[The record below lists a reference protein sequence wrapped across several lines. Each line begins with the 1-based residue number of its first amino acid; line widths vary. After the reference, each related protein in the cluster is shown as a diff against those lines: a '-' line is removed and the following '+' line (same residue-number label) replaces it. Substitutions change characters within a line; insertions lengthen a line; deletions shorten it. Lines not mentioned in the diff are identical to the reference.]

1 MFELERQ
8 VLFTHQP
15 LRHHFHF
22 FAESGRRKAL
32 APHLFVQR
40 VHHVNAEVF
49 RRQRAVGGQAAR
61 QGRGIQPFM
70 GHLLQRLFKGV
81 KVLFGHRATGR
92 HRVAAKAQQHARV
105 ALGHQVQRVTQM
117 KAGDRPARALE
128 LMLFARRATGRK
140 HKGRPVQLVFD
151 ARGHDAHHAFMKVRV
166 KNRHGRRRLFV
177 FVNHGVGGQLGLL
190 AHVGFDG
197 APLAVD
203 AIQRAG
209 EFFATSGVVGQQ
221 AFNAQRHV

>member
-1 MFELERQ
+1 
-8 VLFTHQP
+8 
-15 LRHHFHF
+15 
-22 FAESGRRKAL
+22 
-32 APHLFVQR
+32 
-40 VHHVNAEVF
+40 
-49 RRQRAVGGQAAR
+49 
-61 QGRGIQPFM
+61 M

-92 HRVAAKAQQHARV
+92 HGVAAKAQQHARV

-117 KAGDRPARALE
+117 KAGNGAARALE
-128 LMLFARRATGRK
+128 LMLFARRAAGRK

-166 KNRHGRRRLFV
+166 KNRHRRRRLFV
-177 FVNHGVGGQLGLL
+177 LVNHRVGGQLGLL

-209 EFFATSGVVGQQ
+209 KFFAAAGVVGQQ